1 MLRLG
6 RFRRWVTY
14 GSAILLG
21 AGVVGGT
28 ANWIATRRGFAVHPA
43 PGQLVDVGGHRLHL
57 DCSGSGSVTVVLES
71 ALGGW
76 SIDWAKLQPI
86 LAERTRVCAYDR
98 AGYGWSDASGRRYT
112 PEATARE
119 LHELLEAADVP
130 GPYLLVGHSIG
141 GLYVRHFAA
150 LNPADVVGMVLVDP
164 SHENLIARLPE
175 DSDAVEQTKNLKY
188 LRWAR
193 FLTATGVTRLFRM
206 PVANSRDLDSAERG
220 IASAIGYRYASYE
233 AFYNEAA
240 AIVEATSAGDAVIAS
255 PDIPVIVLTSSE
267 NARDPKTGT
276 IWQQLHEEIAAS
288 FPRGTVRTID
298 SGHFIHVESPDA
310 VAAAVNDVIDLS

>member
-1 MLRLG
+1 MLTSRRL
-6 RFRRWVTY
+6 RWIAY

-21 AGVVGGT
+21 AGVLGGT
-28 ANWIATRRGFAVHPA
+28 ANSIATRRGFASNPA
-43 PGQLVDVGGHRLHL
+43 PGRLVDVGGHRLHL

-76 SIDWAKLQPI
+76 SIDWAKLRPV
-86 LAERTRVCAYDR
+86 LAERIRVCAYDR

-119 LHELLEAADVP
+119 LHDLLVAADVP

-150 LNPADVVGMVLVDP
+150 LYRADVVGMVLVDP
-164 SHENLIARLPE
+164 SHEDLLARLPQ

-193 FLTATGVTRLFRM
+193 FLTATGVTRLLGI

-220 IASAIGYRYASYE
+220 IASAIAYRFSGYE

-240 AIVEATSAGDAVIAS
+240 SIVEATSAGGAVIGS
-255 PDIPVIVLTSSE
+255 PDIPVIVLTSSQ
-267 NARDPKTGT
+267 NAGDPTTGT
-276 IWQQLHEEIAAS
+276 TWQQLHKEIAAS
-288 FPRGTVRTID
+288 FPRGTTRTID
-298 SGHFIHVESPDA
+298 SGHFIHVESPHA